1 MSKKE
6 STKKAIQ
13 SIIDS
18 AIETNSRQMARTKLL
33 GEGLES
39 CPDEWRIQANDLY
52 EILRFN
58 TEMRDDYIRFL
69 KDLKEGLKYI
79 DDTSK
84 LYDLVLDIGDSLEEL
99 DKTDSKYIK
108 RFDGFT
114 ESTLRR
120 MKEDEN

>member
-1 MSKKE
+1 MSDKE
-6 STKKAIQ
+6 STKKTIQ

-39 CPDEWRIQANDLY
+39 CPDEWRIQANNLY

-79 DDTSK
+79 DDTDK
-84 LYDLVLDIGDSLEEL
+84 LYNLALDIGNSLMEL
-99 DKTDSKYIK
+99 AKSDYRHIDEFD
-108 RFDGFT
+108 RFT
-114 ESTLRR
+114 KSTL
-120 MKEDEN
+120 DI